1 MKLWLAFLAALV
13 AVAFTETFQYVRHN
27 AEPILRQRI
36 VETLSRRFHSPVE
49 LDRIHISATRV
60 LLVTGEGLRIPN
72 PTGLLSRSLVE
83 TTSPP

>member
-1 MKLWLAFLAALV
+1 MLWLVFLAALV
-13 AVAFTETFQYVRHN
+13 AVALTVTFQYVRHN

-36 VETLSRRFHSPVE
+36 VETLSRRVHSPVE
-49 LDRIHISATRV
+49 LDRIHIFAMQG